1 MKSYGNEVINLIR
14 TNKLKGIIV
23 EKGLS
28 QSDVAK
34 SIGITP
40 KTFYDKMK
48 RGVFGTD
55 EVEKMI
61 QLLDIKNPAD
71 IFFAD

>member
-1 MKSYGNEVINLIR
+1 MINLIR

>member
-1 MKSYGNEVINLIR
+1 MIR

>member
-1 MKSYGNEVINLIR
+1 MVNLIR

>member
-1 MKSYGNEVINLIR
+1 VINLIR